1 MNKLTIM
8 SQYLSLKKRDYEK
21 LTIIVISFIRG
32 TNPNARHPPAHAL
45 KKRHIEQFEF
55 R

>member
-1 MNKLTIM
+1 MNKLTVL
-8 SQYLSLKKRDYEK
+8 SQHLSLKKRDFEK
-21 LTIIVISFIRG
+21 LTVIVMSVIRG

-45 KKRHIEQFEF
+45 KKGHIEQFEF